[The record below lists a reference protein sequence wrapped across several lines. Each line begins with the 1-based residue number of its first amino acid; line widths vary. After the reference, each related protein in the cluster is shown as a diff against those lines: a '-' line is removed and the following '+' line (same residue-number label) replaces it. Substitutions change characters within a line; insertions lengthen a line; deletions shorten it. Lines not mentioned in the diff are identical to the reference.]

1 MRHHSSLQSA
11 RGPSSSAG
19 RSEIQGTSE
28 HGGLARPRP
37 RLGAVASPL
46 PVPGSHKPQH
56 MLCVSIGMKL
66 HQGHF

>member
-1 MRHHSSLQSA
+1 MHHHSSLQSA
-11 RGPSSSAG
+11 RGPSSAAG
-19 RSEIQGTSE
+19 RSEIRGSE

-46 PVPGSHKPQH
+46 PLPGSHKPQH